1 MGRKMAAFPLLPRFS
16 KILLSGH
23 AHGCLPY
30 TIALVAALSVPDI
43 FLPEDQFFS
52 SSSPPSVEA
61 AGTTTAVSGGGG
73 GDMAAHASETDTHEA
88 RCKAYKHAHH
98 RLSQLG
104 GDSDALKLLA
114 AVLGDAAAHDS
125 RVFCAEFCLR
135 HKAVR
140 EAQLLRQQLAQLLRA
155 DPVYASMLPP
165 SSSSSSSS
173 SSLSPLPAPSK
184 KQVKYL
190 KLIVASGF
198 VDQVAIRADLAP
210 VPPEQHRK
218 PKSAAAVPYLPL
230 MCDEVGR
237 GGDDGDD
244 DDDARAVYIHP
255 ASVLAHRCTAQSVP
269 PYIVYASM
277 QRSAN
282 KSAKVRLHPLTPVSA
297 LQLAALT
304 RGTPLQSVGKPLKEV
319 TVDGADGLRRV
330 CWIIPTLRSSAGTQ
344 GWPLPARKIVQRRV
358 NGVWIEEGE

>member
-1 MGRKMAAFPLLPRFS
+1 MGRKMATFPLLPRFS

-43 FLPEDQFFS
+43 FLPEDQFS
-52 SSSPPSVEA
+52 SSSSSSSLEA
-61 AGTTTAVSGGGG
+61 AGAAAIASGG
-73 GDMAAHASETDTHEA
+73 DDTAAHANDKDTQEA
-88 RCKAYKHAHH
+88 RSKAYKHAHH

-125 RVFCAEFCLR
+125 RAFCAEFCLR

-155 DPVYASMLPP
+155 DPIYASMLPP
-165 SSSSSSSS
+165 SSSSSSS
-173 SSLSPLPAPSK
+173 LAAPSK
-184 KQVKYL
+184 KQVQYL
-190 KLIVASGF
+190 KLVVASGF

-230 MCDEVGR
+230 MCDDVGR
-237 GGDDGDD
+237 GGDGGGGDD
-244 DDDARAVYIHP
+244 DGKAVYIHP
-255 ASVLAHRCTAQSVP
+255 ASVLAHRCTAQSAP

-282 KSAKVRLHPLTPVSA
+282 RAAKVRLHPLTPVSA

-304 RGTPLQSVGKPLKEV
+304 RGTPLQSAGKPLKEV
-319 TVDGADGLRRV
+319 TVDGAGGLRRV
-330 CWIIPTLRSSAGTQ
+330 CWVIPTLRGSAGTQ

-358 NGVWIEEGE
+358 NGVWIEEEEKE